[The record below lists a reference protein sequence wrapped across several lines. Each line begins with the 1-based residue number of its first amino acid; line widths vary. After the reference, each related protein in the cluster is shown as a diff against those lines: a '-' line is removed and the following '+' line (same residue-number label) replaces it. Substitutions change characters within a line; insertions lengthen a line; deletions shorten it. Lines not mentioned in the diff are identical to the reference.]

1 MKAKIIGHKSSFT
14 VDDDTQYRIGYI
26 NTASGGKVGN
36 ECSLVASTSEVT
48 AIACQF
54 ATAPTI
60 EQAARI
66 LQAMQAGLDR
76 IFKEQHITESCPW
89 PIVDVRDLMQGV
101 DGIPPLY
108 AEPQEATNSHDGDG
122 GAAFRKA
129 MESKNQALP
138 ESILLANQWQ
148 KSLVRERT
156 DSWRNVNYPTIAFDL
171 AKEGFESELVSIQTG
186 ERIKWNPQTQG
197 LEDFL
202 VLGCDVLEGKRD
214 TMDGPRKDEDKDEV
228 LRKVG
233 WDMAQCSDSK
243 KLVYTHAKVHGEV
256 WCMRNFWY
264 FTYPNGKET
273 NTEPYQPDH
282 DGSFFTWLDGLTQAH
297 CVATKTEQSNEVIDR
312 TRPLDAK
319 SLDIAGWRRVQAP
332 MAALMPVWERGD
344 IQLQM
349 HHDDKHHIAH
359 VDGYHESNVY
369 HILKTVGDLENFV
382 AAFEAR
388 RIALKPKE
396 SSAPVKTEQPAN
408 INTDAESSDSIRT
421 EQPIQTLIDNG
432 WSWNEPKNRWEKQD
446 TDATVHFEENMW
458 IACIGPSFSGGYR
471 LGIVFEPEESTF
483 LDWLLYRVQF
493 EQSKIEQDHI
503 KTENLKPMP
512 EDTISTQAL
521 LDSGWDQY
529 NAPHNLNLFRKKRED
544 GLIVHL
550 KHKDGIV
557 TRLGVLGK
565 TGGKVRIISM
575 HHLNRIVALQKPAP
589 DYPSSKV
596 EDLAYRQEV
605 LQALGWE
612 SKGDPTWVHSVT
624 GRVIHLWTSH
634 SLEKLPKAN
643 NYHDPKKQSFAAW
656 AAEVTGKAQSQAEP
670 ATEVAESPESIL
682 ARLGWLDRG
691 GNKWRHPG
699 AVNETITKDEQ
710 GDWTLRSG
718 QSMRINL
725 TWRPKKHSFAD
736 WLAEVATPTRA
747 YGSFLYLD
755 DIHEIEAKIKSLEAI
770 KDYIEHL
777 RDGEFKQGS
786 KAWVK
791 IDDKIK
797 LIKTHLSELEN
808 KLPNA

>member
-76 IFKEQHITESCPW
+76 IFKEQHITESCPR

-565 TGGKVRIISM
+565 TGGEVRIISM

-596 EDLAYRQEV
+596 EDLASSV
-605 LQALGWE
+605 
-612 SKGDPTWVHSVT
+612 SK
-624 GRVIHLWTSH
+624 I
-634 SLEKLPKAN
+634 E
-643 NYHDPKKQSFAAW
+643 
-656 AAEVTGKAQSQAEP
+656 AQ
-670 ATEVAESPESIL
+670 VAKSD
-682 ARLGWLDRG
+682 AC
-691 GNKWRHPG
+691 
-699 AVNETITKDEQ
+699 
-710 GDWTLRSG
+710 
-718 QSMRINL
+718 
-725 TWRPKKHSFAD
+725 
-736 WLAEVATPTRA
+736 
-747 YGSFLYLD
+747 
-755 DIHEIEAKIKSLEAI
+755 EIEKEIQKCNDAIQTLFEAQQ
-770 KDYIEHL
+770 D
-777 RDGEFKQGS
+777 FKHTS
-786 KAWVK
+786 KAY
-791 IDDKIK
+791 DKIQCRIDF
-797 LIKTHLSELEN
+797 LEDQVEELKN